1 VVRKVLFPSHSRC
14 TERFF
19 VDGKEIKTGLQQ
31 TESKVDDVKR
41 EPPLDLTAVISKS
54 SIILT
59 GKQLRQELRKWL
71 SPPDPSTN
79 HNIARNLQHE
89 GTSTWFF
96 EGSIYKEWMAN
107 PSLLWIYGKRAFLLP

>member
-1 VVRKVLFPSHSRC
+1 MVRKVLFSGHSLC

-19 VDGKEIKTGLQQ
+19 VDRKEIKTGIQQ

-41 EPPLDLTAVISKS
+41 ESPLDLTAVVSKR
-54 SIILT
+54 SIVLT
-59 GKQLRQELRKWL
+59 GKQLRRELRNWL

-79 HNIARNLQHE
+79 HNIARNAQHE

-96 EGSIYKEWMAN
+96 EGRIYKEWMAN
-107 PSLLWIYGKRAFLLP
+107 PSLLWIHGKRAFLLP